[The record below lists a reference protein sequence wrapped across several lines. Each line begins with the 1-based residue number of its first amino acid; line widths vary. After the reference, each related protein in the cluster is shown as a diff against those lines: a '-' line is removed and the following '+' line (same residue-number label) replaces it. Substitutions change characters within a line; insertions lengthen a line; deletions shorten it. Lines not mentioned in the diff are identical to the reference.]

1 MLEAEHPAHDWWEA
15 YQILQQNNDTKQSTM
30 MMLIYHQNL
39 HWLKSRQISG
49 LAHKVRFSSCQEQ
62 YGESPSADVDV
73 FAQVP
78 MGVLWPK
85 LVICKANND
94 NLDYNFALTLAQ
106 EVTTSHNTSLAFV
119 CCAPDEGLPRDR
131 ASNGQHGFLEELFYR
146 TDLACHAG
154 HGCGG
159 THSEGCGGTLS
170 FPGISIFRE
179 GVSKGYQQFEVA
191 QMHLVLAQHSVQSG
205 GIQEASEIKEQ
216 LRKSIALSLK
226 AAHKEKDTALVI
238 SGSCLSAQGEEIV
251 SSEAFAELLREV
263 LIADMMQSGDGQF
276 NCIFITMT
284 STQQEE
290 VFHRCFQEWE
300 SKNLIS
306 VATQMDSIIEAAS
319 NDATHIDT
327 AEKLG
332 GTRQASQNEELV
344 LVRPPQVDKVTL
356 ATWLDSSG
364 FDDDD
369 LLNQWSEEDDEGREL
384 SWSQCPEAIMV
395 HSTKLTEVILN
406 KISHELKSLARW
418 MIGWDQQVESQD
430 INDFKSVADGGS
442 VDNPPKMGSVM
453 PGIQQKRAVAQN
465 SRIKSVCSLPGSTE
479 PSWIGQH
486 QKVVDSNSGRVAIQS
501 AQQPSCVQFVQF
513 GRRKNAR
520 WTFCTRA
527 KRTSRPRTT
536 YQLACSLACR
546 STFQF

>member
-1 MLEAEHPAHDWWEA
+1 MV
-15 YQILQQNNDTKQSTM
+15 
-30 MMLIYHQNL
+30 
-39 HWLKSRQISG
+39 SR
-49 LAHKVRFSSCQEQ
+49 E
-62 YGESPSADVDV
+62 
-73 FAQVP
+73 
-78 MGVLWPK
+78 
-85 LVICKANND
+85 
-94 NLDYNFALTLAQ
+94 T
-106 EVTTSHNTSLAFV
+106 
-119 CCAPDEGLPRDR
+119 

-159 THSEGCGGTLS
+159 TLSEGCGGTLS

-179 GVSKGYQQFEVA
+179 RVSKRYLQCEVA

-251 SSEAFAELLREV
+251 SSETFAELSREV

-276 NCIFITMT
+276 NCMFITMM

-290 VFHRCFQEWE
+290 VFHRCFLEWE
-300 SKNLIS
+300 RKNLIS
-306 VATQMDSIIEAAS
+306 VATQMDSISEAAS
-319 NDATHIDT
+319 NDATHISTD
-327 AEKLG
+327 EKLG
-332 GTRQASQNEELV
+332 GTGKASQNEELV

-369 LLNQWSEEDDEGREL
+369 LLNKWSEEDDEGREL

-406 KISHELKSLARW
+406 KISHELKGLAKW
-418 MIGWDQQVESQD
+418 MMVWDQQVESQD
-430 INDFKSVADGGS
+430 IEGLRDRGERGQCRQSTQSGVCHAWDPTKEGSRPKFKNQERLLAARFYGAIMDWAASKGRGLEFWKS
-442 VDNPPKMGSVM
+442 SNPERPTT
-453 PGIQQKRAVAQN
+453 ILRAIRAVWKKEKCQMDVLYKSEKEPRDHVLHTSLLVHLHAGALSN
-465 SRIKSVCSLPGSTE
+465 FDVGRNVSRVTEFCLSPWSTE
-479 PSWIGQH
+479 GFSGHRVLHEWT
-486 QKVVDSNSGRVAIQS
+486 QKPVEGRWQCAERRAINRS
-501 AQQPSCVQFVQF
+501 F
-513 GRRKNAR
+513 GSDQ
-520 WTFCTRA
+520 RA
-527 KRTSRPRTT
+527 TSRQRTERR
-536 YQLACSLACR
+536 R
-546 STFQF
+546 SKREKAKNQIVAV